1 MHYDIEY
8 NRASA
13 VAWRKACIDTLDY
26 IGPTKYRILV
36 GALKGGTSPKM
47 FTFMCGMVGVEGF
60 PVDAILERYRIAKR
74 FHYYLENKMVRAM
87 CKQVPQFLVID
98 AMDVVDNFLLD
109 MPQGTKMLWATA
121 LYKDQATMGFNPN
134 DNSFILVQ

>member
-8 NRASA
+8 NRKSA
-13 VAWRKACIDTLDY
+13 DAWRKACVDALDY
-26 IGPTKYRILV
+26 IGSAKYRILV
-36 GALKGGTSPKM
+36 GALRTGTSPKA
-47 FTFMCGMVGVEGF
+47 FAFLCGMAGVEGF
-60 PVDAILERYRIAKR
+60 PVDAMLERYRIAKR

-98 AMDVVDNFLLD
+98 AMDVVDNFLED

-121 LYKDQATMGFNPN
+121 LYQDHATMGFNPN
-134 DNSFILVQ
+134 DNSFTLI